1 MKGKL
6 TLKVLEFL
14 EAGAASTEEILN
26 IFLTDYHTSYRRLRG
41 IPEYPKK
48 RERRYDPEIEE
59 IKIQRAARQSFY
71 DLMSRLKRDELV
83 RKINES
89 RWKITKQGLVKKLKL
104 ILKQKNSLPAPK
116 YDARESN
123 EWTIVI
129 FDIPERESRKREWLR
144 AALTRLGL
152 KMFQKSVWIGKVI
165 FPEEFIRDLAKL
177 QLVSYVEILAITK
190 KGSLRRL
197 AG

>member
-41 IPEYPKK
+41 IPENPKK
-48 RERRYDPEIEE
+48 RERRYAPEIEE